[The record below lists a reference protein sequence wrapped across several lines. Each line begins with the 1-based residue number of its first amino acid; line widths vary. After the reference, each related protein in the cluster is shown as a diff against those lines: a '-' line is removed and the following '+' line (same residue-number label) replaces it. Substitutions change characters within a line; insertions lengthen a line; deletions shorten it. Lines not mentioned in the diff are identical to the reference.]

1 MMNGLSHVMFT
12 AQTELSKSFKFENA
26 ILNAIW
32 SLGLSSIIAY
42 VFMHGSNL
50 FQYILD
56 KINPI
61 LNKYYFKL
69 KKFIC
74 KYGDEDTFKKVVNIK
89 SITDNKTKN
98 NLYNAVHWYLAHN
111 NNIDF
116 LRETPIDYS
125 YEKEIEVDCEIT
137 NINKIEFDKIVSN
150 NKPISF
156 KFRNRD
162 INYVLLTKI
171 IEVYGNEKK
180 QKENY
185 IISLETLIKN
195 DDKND
200 ILDEFCHYCLD
211 EYIKNLKKDDFI
223 QKIFTN
229 KNGRWES
236 KDMNNNRKLEKVI
249 LKNNMNI
256 EIKNDINIF
265 IKSENFYHEMDH
277 PYTRGYLLYGNPGTG
292 KTSTI
297 KGISNECKRH
307 IHYLSLND
315 IESDNELSELIG
327 QIKFKETI
335 LVIEDIDAM
344 TDIILKKEET
354 KKLEK
359 DEISNKLDQLEK
371 KMDFFSVNSISKL
384 DEKSLTLSGLLNTLD
399 GIFSYEGRI
408 LIMTTNHPEV
418 LIESLIR
425 PGRIDRKFKFTEC
438 DHDMIRKL
446 YFNFFAK
453 EINEELL
460 VKLEENVYS
469 PAYVTCIFMQYRN
482 DPLEALKH
490 LNVEEYN
497 EILNLGIT
505 KSS

>member
-1 MMNGLSHVMFT
+1 MYT

-26 ILNAIW
+26 ILNAMW
-32 SLGLSSIIAY
+32 SLIISSLIAY
-42 VFMHGSNL
+42 IFMHGTNF
-50 FQYILD
+50 FQYLWD

-61 LNKYYFKL
+61 ISKYYYKL
-69 KKFIC
+69 IKLIWKFE
-74 KYGDEDTFKKVVNIK
+74 EDVFKKVVNIK

-111 NNIDF
+111 NNINF
-116 LRETPIDYS
+116 LRETPIDYT
-125 YEKEIEVDCEIT
+125 YEKDIDMNSEIDS
-137 NINKIEFDKIVSN
+137 NKIEFDKIVSN

-156 KFRNRD
+156 KFRERD
-162 INYVLLTKI
+162 INYMLLTKI

-185 IISLETLIKN
+185 IISLETLIKK
-195 DDKND
+195 DDKTD
-200 ILDEFCHYCLD
+200 ILDDFCHYCLD
-211 EYIKNLKKDDFI
+211 QYIKNLTKTEFK
-223 QKIFTN
+223 QKIYIN

-236 KDMNNNRKLEKVI
+236 KDMNNNRKLETVI

-256 EIKNDINIF
+256 EIKNDIKTF
-265 IKSENFYHEMDH
+265 INSESFYHEMDH
-277 PYTRGYLLYGNPGTG
+277 PYTRGYLLHGNPGTG

-297 KGISNECKRH
+297 KGISNECQRH
-307 IHYLSLND
+307 IHYLSLNE
-315 IESDNELSELIG
+315 IQNDNELSDLIG

-344 TDIILKKEET
+344 TDIIHKQDNKKEE
-354 KKLEK
+354 K
-359 DEISNKLDQLEK
+359 DDKTNVVVNEITNKLQTIEK
-371 KMDFFSVNSISKL
+371 KMDFFTINSLSKVE
-384 DEKSLTLSGLLNTLD
+384 EKSLTLSGLLNTLD
-399 GIFSYEGRI
+399 GIFCYEGRI

-446 YFNFFAK
+446 YKNFFNS
-453 EINEELL
+453 EIDEELL
-460 VKLEENVYS
+460 KEIEVDLYS

-482 DPLEALKH
+482 NPLEALKH
-490 LNVEEYN
+490 LNVTEYN
-497 EILNLGIT
+497 ELKFDKKI
-505 KSS
+505 

>member
-12 AQTELSKSFKFENA
+12 VQNELSNSFKFKNS
-26 ILNAIW
+26 ILNAIT
-32 SLGLSSIIAY
+32 SLVLSSLIAY
-42 VFMHGSNL
+42 LFTHGTSVFLLISEN
-50 FQYILD
+50 
-56 KINPI
+56 INPYI
-61 LNKYYFKL
+61 TKYYYKL
-69 KKFIC
+69 IKLLW
-74 KYGDEDTFKKVVNIK
+74 KYGEDESFKKVVNIK

-98 NLYNAVHWYLAHN
+98 SLYNAVHWYLAHN

-116 LRETPIDYS
+116 LKETPIDYS
-125 YEKEIEVDCEIT
+125 FEKDIDMDIKLNDIEF
-137 NINKIEFDKIVSN
+137 NKIEFDKIVAN
-150 NKPISF
+150 NKPITF
-156 KFRNRD
+156 TFRNKT

-185 IISLETLIKN
+185 IISLETNILKN
-195 DDKND
+195 EKID
-200 ILDEFCHYCLD
+200 ILDEFCHYCL
-211 EYIKNLKKDDFI
+211 EQYIKNLKMDEFK

-256 EIKNDINIF
+256 EIKNDIITF
-265 IKSENFYHEMDH
+265 INSQTFYNEMDH
-277 PYTRGYLLYGNPGTG
+277 PYTRGYLLHGNPGTG

-307 IHYLSLND
+307 IHYLALND
-315 IESDNELSELIG
+315 IETDNELNELISS
-327 QIKFKETI
+327 INFKETI

-344 TDIILKKEET
+344 TDIIHKKEEKE
-354 KKLEK
+354 KKDLNNLN
-359 DEISNKLDQLEK
+359 EISNKLENLGK
-371 KMDFFSVNSISKL
+371 KIDFFNVHSQSQKN
-384 DEKSLTLSGLLNTLD
+384 DKSLTLSGLLNAID
-399 GIFSYEGRI
+399 GVFSYEGRI

-438 DHDMIRKL
+438 NHDMIRKL
-446 YFNFFAK
+446 FFNFFNK
-453 EINEELL
+453 EIDEELL
-460 VKLEENVYS
+460 AKVEEDIYS

-490 LNVEEYN
+490 LNIEEYQS
-497 EILNLGIT
+497 IA
-505 KSS
+505 S